1 MNNYVYT
8 KKNYKIKE
16 ICVRLKII
24 DHKIVQFEQ

>member
-1 MNNYVYT
+1 MNNYVY
-8 KKNYKIKE
+8 KQNYKIKE

>member
-1 MNNYVYT
+1 MNNYVY
-8 KKNYKIKE
+8 KKTIKIKE